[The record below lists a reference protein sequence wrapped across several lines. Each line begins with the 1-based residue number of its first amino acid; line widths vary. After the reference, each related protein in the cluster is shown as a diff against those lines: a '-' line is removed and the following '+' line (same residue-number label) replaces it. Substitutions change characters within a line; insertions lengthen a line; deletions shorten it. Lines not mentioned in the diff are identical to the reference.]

1 MNGFAVTIGN
11 PKMAAFFFGLFA
23 PIAGQA
29 APINAH
35 LAALIGIVLV
45 DFIYHQ
51 TLVQLAAIAAQSGP
65 AKYLQ
70 RWFDAIAGT
79 LMAAFGIGLLC
90 KMP

>member
-1 MNGFAVTIGN
+1 MQAVVRSTWRQGLLNGFAVTIGN

-65 AKYLQ
+65 AESLT
-70 RWFDAIAGT
+70 G
-79 LMAAFGIGLLC
+79 
-90 KMP
+90 

>member
-51 TLVQLAAIAAQSGP
+51 TLVQLAAIAAQS
-65 AKYLQ
+65 
-70 RWFDAIAGT
+70 
-79 LMAAFGIGLLC
+79 
-90 KMP
+90 